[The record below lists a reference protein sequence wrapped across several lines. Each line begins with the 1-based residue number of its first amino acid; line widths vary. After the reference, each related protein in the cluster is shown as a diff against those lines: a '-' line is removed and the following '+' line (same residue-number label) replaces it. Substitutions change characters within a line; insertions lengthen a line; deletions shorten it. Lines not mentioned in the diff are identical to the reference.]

1 MNYSKEKEEL
11 LNSNIPNE
19 IIDQLLKYEKAVGRI
34 IEILKTETLTDE
46 EVSEYRELA
55 LKIKQKYRI
64 LRGEYDV
71 LYFAYQYF
79 SDFYNTENENNL
91 IPKKYSIDDAPD
103 FHRELCGIL
112 DTLNEEPTKRICWSV
127 SRGHGKS
134 AYLSNVFPVHQIVYS
149 KRHYILVISETQTM
163 SQKFVEW
170 VADQLK
176 FNKKLQSDF
185 GVLLSANQKANS
197 VDNQEGFVTSTNI
210 RVQAASMGKQ
220 LRGARHGSYRP
231 DLCICDDLESARNTN
246 TLELREK
253 NLNWFNSVV
262 MPIGDPTRTS
272 FIYMGTLVHGSGL
285 LPAVLK
291 RSDFQGKI
299 YSAIVSY
306 PERQDLWDKVEEM
319 LREVENPNREQDV
332 DNFYN
337 ANFEEMNRGAKTLW
351 SDRFT
356 YLDLIKIKSNIGS
369 RSFASEYL
377 NIAGDDESAIFKSS
391 YFDYYEDK
399 DLYYNNGQKMNMT
412 IVGFWDL
419 ALGKNDRSDYNA
431 IITIGIDKRSGAI
444 YVLDA
449 WAAKVPMHEA
459 LQVVIQKIMQYQHN
473 VFGVET
479 VQAQYEMLRQLREK
493 LTKMNYYK
501 TRTVGINPRGRKE
514 DRIEELEP
522 LVEQGVIKFKKNQ
535 RLLIEMLSQFPNHDH
550 DDLPDALASAVNLG
564 GKQRKRTYWK
574 KPEGF

>member
-71 LYFAYQYF
+71 LYFAFQYF

>member
-1 MNYSKEKEEL
+1 MYTLNEEEREL
-11 LNSNIPNE
+11 KTYIP
-19 IIDQLLKYEKAVGRI
+19 IDVLVQLDKYEKSIKKI
-34 IEILKTETLTDE
+34 IEILKTEDLSVE
-46 EVSEYRELA
+46 EIEQYRDLA
-55 LKIKQKYRI
+55 YEIKKKYRI

-79 SDFYNTENENNL
+79 SDLYNPENEGNL
-91 IPKKYSIDDAPD
+91 IPGKYSLEDAPD
-103 FHRELCGIL
+103 FHKELCSML
-112 DTLNEEPTKRICWSV
+112 DSLTADPTKRIAWSV

-134 AYLSNVFPVHQIVYS
+134 AYLSNIFPIHQVVYG
-149 KRHYILVISETQTM
+149 KRHYIIIISETQTM
-163 SQKFVEW
+163 SQKFVEY

-176 FNKKLQSDF
+176 FNKKLQEDF
-185 GVLLSANQKANS
+185 GVLLSTDKMANL
-197 VDNQEGFVTSTNI
+197 VDNKDGFVTSSNI

-220 LRGARHGSYRP
+220 LRGARHGAYRP
-231 DLCICDDLESARNTN
+231 DLVICDDLESAKNTN

-253 NLNWFNSVV
+253 NLHWFNAVV

-291 RSDFQGKI
+291 RSDFNGKI
-299 YSAIVSY
+299 YSAIQSY
-306 PERQDLWDKVEEM
+306 PEREDLWQKVEEM
-319 LREVENPNREQDV
+319 LRDIENPNREEDV
-332 DNFYN
+332 DKFYMEN
-337 ANFEEMNRGAKTLW
+337 YEEMNRGVKTLW

-356 YLDLIKIKSNIGS
+356 YMDLIKIKVNVGS
-369 RSFASEYL
+369 RAFASEYL
-377 NIAGDDESAIFKSS
+377 NIASDDESAIFKSS
-391 YFDYYEDK
+391 YFQWYEDK
-399 DLYYNNGQKMNMT
+399 DLYYNNGQRMNMT

-431 IITIGIDKRSGAI
+431 IVTIGIDKRSGAI

-459 LQVVIQKIMQYQHN
+459 LNVAIQKIQQFQHN
-473 VFGVET
+473 IFGVET
-479 VQAQYEMLRQLREK
+479 VQAQYEMLRQLRER

-501 TRTVGINPRGRKE
+501 TRTIGINPKGRKE

-522 LVEQGVIKFKKNQ
+522 LVEQGVIKFKKSQ
-535 RLLIEMLSQFPNHDH
+535 RLLIEMMEQFPNHDH

>member
-419 ALGKNDRSDYNA
+419 ALGKNDRADYNA

>member
-79 SDFYNTENENNL
+79 SDFYNAENENNL

>member
-332 DNFYN
+332 DNFYT

>member
-79 SDFYNTENENNL
+79 SDLYNCENENNL

>member
-134 AYLSNVFPVHQIVYS
+134 AYLSNVFPVHQIVYR

>member
-11 LNSNIPNE
+11 LNSNIPND

>member
-46 EVSEYRELA
+46 EVSEYRALA

>member
-79 SDFYNTENENNL
+79 SDFYNAENENNL

-134 AYLSNVFPVHQIVYS
+134 AYLSNVFPVHQIVYR

-419 ALGKNDRSDYNA
+419 ALGKNDRADYNA

>member
-64 LRGEYDV
+64 LSGEYDV

>member
-419 ALGKNDRSDYNA
+419 ALGKNDRSDYNS

>member
-79 SDFYNTENENNL
+79 SDFYNAENENNL

-535 RLLIEMLSQFPNHDH
+535 RLLIEMLSQFPNHDY

>member
-79 SDFYNTENENNL
+79 SDFYNAENENNL

-134 AYLSNVFPVHQIVYS
+134 AYLSNVFPVHQIVYR